1 MIMTRLQFFFIHT
14 SIMLLRFPLYAKVA
28 IIYVGIYFFISM
40 LYIAQSLIVPLIFG
54 TIIAVLLHP
63 VVNFFVK
70 RKFNRILAIIVTL
83 LLTFI
88 IIAAFG
94 LFMFSQLSL
103 FSDSWPVFVE
113 KFTNLIN
120 QTIHWIPEYFD
131 ISASKVNLWID
142 ETKTELL
149 DSSSSFIGQTLLSVG
164 SSMLVIF
171 LIPVYVFLL
180 LFYRPLLLDFIHQ
193 LFDNEKQVKVTA
205 IISQTKSVVQ
215 GYLAGLLIE
224 TVLMATLNS
233 VGLLILGIDYAIL
246 IGILGALLNLI
257 PYIGGLVAIA
267 IPMMIAVVTKD
278 SPWFALYV
286 MGVYYL
292 VQLIDNNYIVP
303 KIVASKV
310 RINALVSIVV
320 VLAGGALWGV
330 AGMFLSIP
338 LIAIIKV
345 VCDHIQS
352 LKPIGFLLGDTMPGI
367 VILQLK
373 NIKKTKK

>member
-1 MIMTRLQFFFIHT
+1 
-14 SIMLLRFPLYAKVA
+14 MLLRFPLYAKVA
-28 IIYVGIYFFISM
+28 IICVGIYFFISM

-63 VVNFFVK
+63 IVKFFVK

-164 SSMLVIF
+164 SSMLVIL

-193 LFDNEKQVKVTA
+193 LFDNEKQVKVSS

-224 TVLMATLNS
+224 TVLVAILNS

-320 VLAGGALWGV
+320 VIAGGALWGV

>member
-1 MIMTRLQFFFIHT
+1 
-14 SIMLLRFPLYAKVA
+14 MLLRFPLYAKVA
-28 IIYVGIYFFISM
+28 IICVGIYFFISM

-193 LFDNEKQVKVTA
+193 LFDNEKQVKVTS

-224 TVLMATLNS
+224 TVLVATLNS